1 MNAVLLSG
9 QGVSRS
15 FGALKAVWNVD
26 FEVRAGEIFG
36 IIGPNGAGKTTLL
49 SLVNGTLPLTR
60 GQIRF
65 KDRVISGLR
74 PYRIA
79 ELGISRTFQVVK
91 PFPGMTLLE
100 NVSIGALF
108 GKDKIRDAREA
119 RERTR
124 SILQTVNL
132 SGRED
137 VAVENLNISERKR
150 LELARALAMDPELL
164 LLDEVMAGLNS
175 AEIDWIM
182 DLIRRLNE
190 REGRTIVV
198 IEHVM
203 KAIMG
208 VSHRIM
214 VLHHGEK
221 IAEGSPA
228 EVSREEKV
236 ISAYLGERYARRRG
250 AAGKGEQGGGNGGG
264 EHAPG

>member
-1 MNAVLLSG
+1 MSEVMLSG
-9 QGVSRS
+9 KGVTKT
-15 FGALKAVWNVD
+15 FGALKAVWDVD
-26 FEVRAGEIFG
+26 FEVRKGEILG

-49 SLVNGTLPLTR
+49 SMVNGTLALTR
-60 GQIRF
+60 GMIAF
-65 KDRVISGLR
+65 KDQVISGLK

-119 RERTR
+119 REKTR
-124 SILQTVNL
+124 AILSTVNL
-132 SGRED
+132 SGQEN
-137 VAVENLNISERKR
+137 VSVENLNISERKR

-164 LLDEVMAGLNS
+164 LLDEVMAGLNTT
-175 AEIDWIM
+175 EINWIM
-182 DLIRRLNE
+182 GLIRRLNE
-190 REGRTIVV
+190 REGRTILV

-208 VSHRIM
+208 ISHRIM

-221 IAEGSPA
+221 IAEGTPGEISND
-228 EVSREEKV
+228 EKV
-236 ISAYLGERYARRRG
+236 ISAYLGERYAKRRG
-250 AAGKGEQGGGNGGG
+250 DNA
-264 EHAPG
+264 

>member
-1 MNAVLLSG
+1 MSG
-9 QGVSRS
+9 TMLTGRGVTRT
-15 FGALKAVWNVD
+15 FGALKAVWKVD
-26 FEVRAGEIFG
+26 FDVNKGEILG

-49 SLVNGTLPLTR
+49 SMINGTLSLSR
-60 GQIRF
+60 GEISF
-65 KDRVISGLR
+65 KGQKISGLN

-108 GKDKIRDAREA
+108 GKDKIR
-119 RERTR
+119 
-124 SILQTVNL
+124 TVNL

-164 LLDEVMAGLNS
+164 LLDEVMAGLNTG
-175 AEIDWIM
+175 EIDWIM
-182 DLIRRLNE
+182 RLIRRLNE
-190 REGRTIVV
+190 EEGRTILV

-208 VSHRIM
+208 ISHRVM

-221 IAEGSPA
+221 IAEGSP
-228 EVSREEKV
+228 EKISRDEKV
-236 ISAYLGERYARRRG
+236 ISAYLGERYARRS
-250 AAGKGEQGGGNGGG
+250 AQDA
-264 EHAPG
+264 